1 MSDTSFES
9 VVNCSLSFL
18 QTRNKKYYNFWLSE
32 SIEPLNN
39 DELISACDVIYSLC
53 LLNYPVEVSN
63 QSIENF
69 FQIVNNASLYGTKID
84 KDESYNFN
92 AHLTAY
98 ILGTIQLLRDKYPD
112 ETKALNTSHEWD
124 FNSVL
129 DDNCIPKFPAK
140 FTHHSWRVSH
150 WLGGVPSIILNVFR
164 ETGEKK
170 YNLLFEKIIASLE
183 KNAITDKGLIKV
195 HKSGLLHSIF
205 RNLYRMRHDPK
216 IGDIGGIVHI
226 LWLYH
231 FTGKK
236 YKAVDNLVFYSLELA
251 KKQEKFMETIPYCLD
266 FDFIQLIRTG
276 LEQQGNTQDEVLFF
290 ERFKKDLISYFTKEM
305 LNDENFTLHK
315 LPGALATLH
324 ECELYLN
331 RESNLN
337 NVDIIKIAGWL

>member
-1 MSDTSFES
+1 MSNTGIES

-18 QTRNKKYYNFWLSE
+18 QTRSAKYYNFWLDE
-32 SIEPLNN
+32 GVEQLNN

-53 LLNYPVEVSN
+53 LLNYPVKIANE
-63 QSIENF
+63 SIERF
-69 FQIVNNASLYGTKID
+69 FLIVNSSLLYGAKLKEEEKYD
-84 KDESYNFN
+84 FN
-92 AHLTAY
+92 AHTSAY
-98 ILGTIQLLRDKYPD
+98 ILGTIQLLRAEYPN
-112 ETKALNTSHEWD
+112 ETKNLIIEQEWD
-124 FNSVL
+124 FSNVL
-129 DDNCIPKFPAK
+129 DSDYIPTFPAK

-164 ETGEKK
+164 ETGEEK
-170 YNLLFEKIIASLE
+170 YNLLFEKIIDSLE
-183 KNAITDKGLIKV
+183 KNAITEKGLIKV

-205 RNLYRMRHDPK
+205 RNLYRMRHDPQ

-236 YKAVDNLVFYSLELA
+236 YKAVDNLVSYSLELA

-276 LEQQGNTQDEVLFF
+276 LEQQDNTQEEILFF

-324 ECELYLN
+324 ECKIYLN
-331 RESNLN
+331 DKGNFN